1 MKLLFFITVLVLSP
15 DPIEINRINKTKRAA
30 ETAYNSG
37 NYELAASKYKMLA
50 DSMHI
55 AEDEV
60 YLNMAHSYY
69 HLNDSANATN
79 AYQQLTS
86 SSDKEIRSIAYQQ
99 LGVMAKNYRQL
110 NEAES
115 MLKSALRA
123 NPANSEARYNYE
135 IVKKLLEK
143 QNEQNQQNQDNQNQ
157 DQQDQNEEQQ
167 DQQDQQK
174 QNQDQQDQESEQDS
188 QEQEQQE
195 QEQNDQEGK
204 EGEQEQQ
211 QQQEGEEQNSEE
223 QENQQPGTKEKL
235 EEMNISEEKARMI
248 LEAMKNNE
256 FQYIQ
261 QRKRKPTKQQDPNR
275 PDW

>member
-1 MKLLFFITVLVLSP
+1 MKVLIVTLILVLSP
-15 DPIEINRINKTKRAA
+15 DPIEISRINKTKKAA

-37 NYELAASKYKMLA
+37 NYELAASKYRILT
-50 DSMHI
+50 DSMLI
-55 AEDEV
+55 DEDEV
-60 YLNMAHSYY
+60 FLNMAHSYF
-69 HLNDSANATN
+69 HLNDSANATGTYN
-79 AYQQLTS
+79 QLTGS
-86 SSDKEIRSIAYQQ
+86 PNKEISSIAYQQ
-99 LGVMAKNYRQL
+99 LGVMAKNNRQL
-110 NEAES
+110 NEAEA
-115 MLKSALRA
+115 MLKSAIRA

-135 IVKKLLEK
+135 IVKKLLQQ

-157 DQQDQNEEQQ
+157 DQQDQNQ
-167 DQQDQQK
+167 DQQEEQDQQK

-188 QEQEQQE
+188 QEQDQQE
-195 QEQNDQEGK
+195 QEQNNE
-204 EGEQEQQ
+204 EGEQGDQEQQ

-261 QRKRKPTKQQDPNR
+261 QRKRKPTKQQDPDR

>member
-1 MKLLFFITVLVLSP
+1 MKAIFLITLLVFSP
-15 DPIEINRINKTKRAA
+15 DPIEINRINKTKKAA
-30 ETAYNSG
+30 ETAYNAG
-37 NYELAASKYKMLA
+37 NYELAASKYRILT
-50 DSMHI
+50 DSMLVD
-55 AEDEV
+55 EDEV
-60 YLNMAHSYY
+60 YLNMAHSYF
-69 HLNDSANATN
+69 HLNDSAGATSTYN
-79 AYQQLTS
+79 QLTGS
-86 SSDKEIRSIAYQQ
+86 PNKEIRSIAYQQ
-99 LGVMAKNYRQL
+99 LGVMAKNNRQL

-115 MLKSALRA
+115 MLKSAIRA

-135 IVKKLLEK
+135 IVKKLLQQ

-157 DQQDQNEEQQ
+157 DQQDQNQ
-167 DQQDQQK
+167 DQENQDQQK
-174 QNQDQQDQESEQDS
+174 QNQDKQNQESEQDS

-195 QEQNDQEGK
+195 QEQNNE
-204 EGEQEQQ
+204 EGEQGEEEQQ
-211 QQQEGEEQNSEE
+211 QQQEGEEQDSKE

>member
-1 MKLLFFITVLVLSP
+1 MKALFFIALLVLSP
-15 DPIEINRINKTKRAA
+15 DPIEINRINKTKKAA
-30 ETAYNSG
+30 ESAYNAG
-37 NYELAASKYKMLA
+37 NYELAASKYKILA
-50 DSMHI
+50 DSMRI
-55 AEDEV
+55 TEDEV

-69 HLNDSANATN
+69 HLNDSTNATN

-86 SSDKEIRSIAYQQ
+86 SSNKEIRSIAYQQ
-99 LGVMAKNYRQL
+99 LGVMAKNYQQL

-115 MLKSALRA
+115 MLKSAIRA

-135 IVKKLLEK
+135 IVKKLLQK

-157 DQQDQNEEQQ
+157 DQQDQNQ
-167 DQQDQQK
+167 DQQNQDQQK
-174 QNQDQQDQESEQDS
+174 QNQDKQDQESEQDS
-188 QEQEQQE
+188 QEQQEQE

-223 QENQQPGTKEKL
+223 QENQQPGTREKL

>member
-1 MKLLFFITVLVLSP
+1 MKALFFIALLVLSP
-15 DPIEINRINKTKRAA
+15 DPIEINRINKTKKAA
-30 ETAYNSG
+30 ESAYNAG
-37 NYELAASKYKMLA
+37 NFELAASKYKILA
-50 DSMHI
+50 DSMRI
-55 AEDEV
+55 TEDEV

-86 SSDKEIRSIAYQQ
+86 SSNKEIRSIAYQQ
-99 LGVMAKNYRQL
+99 LGVMAKNHQQL

-135 IVKKLLEK
+135 IVKKLLQK

-157 DQQDQNEEQQ
+157 DQQDQNQ
-167 DQQDQQK
+167 DQQNQDQQK
-174 QNQDQQDQESEQDS
+174 QNQDKQDQESEQDS

-211 QQQEGEEQNSEE
+211 QQQESEEQNSEE
-223 QENQQPGTKEKL
+223 QENQQPGTREKL